1 MRACD
6 SVAPRVPARRLLRR
20 HSTCRAHGQMP
31 PFNSAIPADCIERNF
46 VGGRTRPASH
56 ACTCPQPY
64 AYAHTRVPVV
74 KDFIVMNLI
83 FIQTVLAVLPR
94 ALFLPFSPPPSFHP
108 SLSHSS
114 FSLSPS
120 LVLFASPSLPR
131 TFSSTSFSSTAG
143 NTRRTER
150 YVPMQTWFA
159 GYLEWNKGGEL
170 SSTAPYPGWLSVI
183 Q

>member
-1 MRACD
+1 M
-6 SVAPRVPARRLLRR
+6 S
-20 HSTCRAHGQMP
+20 

-46 VGGRTRPASH
+46 VGGRTRPAGH

-94 ALFLPFSPPPSFHP
+94 TLFLPFSPPPSFHP
-108 SLSHSS
+108 SLSFS
-114 FSLSPS
+114 FSPPFLSLSSS

-131 TFSSTSFSSTAG
+131 TFSSSSSSTG